1 MMSVNKII
9 FKKNVR
15 PVSSLI
21 SNSDPVYNFLLL
33 FAFPQSE
40 LLTIENTKENQSLFI
55 LIKMKLWPLFFII
68 HATAEVKSRI
78 L

>member
-1 MMSVNKII
+1 MFVNKIF

-21 SNSDPVYNFLLL
+21 SNSDPIYNFLLP

-55 LIKMKLWPLFFII
+55 LIKMK
-68 HATAEVKSRI
+68 R
-78 L
+78 